1 MKKCSICGDDIL
13 PELISGWDKGHNA
26 EPINEG
32 QCCSM
37 CNDTVV
43 TPQRIMLYF
52 KDKQKR
58 EITDEQ
64 KEKIGK
70 T

>member
-43 TPQRIMLYF
+43 IPQRIMLYF

-58 EITDEQ
+58 EITNEQ
-64 KEKIGK
+64 EKKIGK

>member
-13 PELISGWDKGHNA
+13 PEPISGWDEGHNA

-58 EITDEQ
+58 EIANEQ
-64 KEKIGK
+64 EKKIGK